1 MNTSEY
7 IYIYIYTFVFLHV
20 RPCAFFTR
28 YCPTCEKTRKEH
40 VADFFFFR
48 KVHVPCNTNLQW
60 RIIWLIKGR
69 HTKNIFFLIFCVV
82 PLNREKSPNW
92 LAINVMASIASS
104 EAYIFFWMECIM
116 RCPEAFLR
124 ETVN

>member
-1 MNTSEY
+1 MNID
-7 IYIYIYTFVFLHV
+7 IYIYILLFSCT
-20 RPCAFFTR
+20 CARVHFS
-28 YCPTCEKTRKEH
+28 PVIVQLVKKLEKNMSLT
-40 VADFFFFR
+40 FFFR

-60 RIIWLIKGR
+60 RIIWLIKSR
-69 HTKNIFFLIFCVV
+69 HTKNIFFFLIFCVV

-92 LAINVMASIASS
+92 LAINVMASIASG
-104 EAYIFFWMECIM
+104 EAYFLFLMECIM